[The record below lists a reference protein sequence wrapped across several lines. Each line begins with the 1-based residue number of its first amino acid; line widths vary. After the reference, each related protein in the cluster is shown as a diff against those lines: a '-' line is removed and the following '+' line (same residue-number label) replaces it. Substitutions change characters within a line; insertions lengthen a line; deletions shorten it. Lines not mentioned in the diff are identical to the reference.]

1 MKLLNLHVENFGAL
15 CDYRLEFSE
24 GLQVLHHENGWG
36 KSTLAV
42 FIKAM
47 FFGLPASSKRSLDE
61 NERKKYTPWQ
71 GGVFGGSL
79 EFECAKGKF
88 RIERAFADKEKDDH
102 FALYDLSTKRPSTV
116 FSEKI
121 GAELF
126 GVDAGGFER
135 SVYLSQRAL
144 DAKGGNAEI
153 SARLGNLLDDVDDIG
168 SYEVA
173 RELLEKRRRHYVMTG
188 NRGAVAA
195 LEQEIPERQRELEEC
210 RRKEESLQAQEAELG
225 ELRDQLGELEA
236 LLVKNRAEMQK
247 AALAREHI
255 ALVERKNSMLNELSE
270 LSRQKRVLRDFF
282 GGFPPST
289 QEFEHQAGIYEKIK
303 ETQARLG
310 AIPESPSEPEKRAA
324 LKSAYPSGVPTAAEM
339 EKLFA
344 ENEELRQS
352 VARLEALQ
360 RVRSSEDTEVRFSK
374 GVPSTAR
381 IEAANASLSQI
392 DGLRRSVDE
401 AKQKQAE
408 SAGGGLFGALS
419 GILFALGGLLILLFL
434 LPATK
439 EIGVLLPIGG
449 TLLLAAA
456 IALLTLCLTKK
467 NQKSR
472 EDQELSAQITEWE
485 AQMAMASSAIKDL
498 LTEYGMSLQNPAAS
512 IAELSLLTA
521 QYRERQSRQSALSE
535 EFRNQEQRRRAFS
548 GSIHATL
555 ARYLKGVE
563 LKNDYLSELNVLR
576 RDSELWARLEQEER
590 KRQYDRAA
598 AEAVLADLNHQ
609 FLPFLRRYDPK
620 GAYLPGDCLAL
631 IGEKREE
638 YNRVC
643 KEITRREGELKL
655 FVAEKKLDEIAPEEP
670 ASYDRLTEE
679 EKELQER
686 IAVLQRKKSVL
697 NSTVDRLRVDVDRIP
712 ELTAQ
717 IEHSMEQLRV
727 AKANYDTIVHTMSL
741 LEESKAALSTRYLDG
756 MQDSFA
762 EFLSMLVGD
771 EAPESMMDDGF
782 EVRLQGGG
790 RARSMES
797 FSRGWRDAVQF
808 CIRLSLTEAL
818 FAEGEEKPF
827 LLLDDPFVNLD
838 DSRMAAAR
846 RMLNQLAEQYQIVYM
861 VCHKDRA

>member
-15 CDYRLEFSE
+15 CNYRLEFSE

-47 FFGLPASSKRSLDE
+47 FFGLPATSKRSLDE

-79 EFECAKGKF
+79 EFECAKGRF

-102 FALYDLSTKRPSTV
+102 FALYDLATKRPSTV

-126 GVDAGGFER
+126 GVDASGFER

-144 DAKGGNAEI
+144 NAKGGNAEI

-173 RELLEKRRRHYVMTG
+173 REILDKRRRHYVMTG
-188 NRGAVAA
+188 NRGAIAA

-210 RRKEESLQAQEAELG
+210 RRKEEALQAQETELNG
-225 ELRDQLGELEA
+225 LREQLLALE
-236 LLVKNRAEMQK
+236 KQITETRAEMQK
-247 AALAREHI
+247 AALAREHT
-255 ALVERKNSMLNELSE
+255 ALIERKNSMLNELSE

-289 QEFEHQAGIYEKIK
+289 QEFEHQTGIYEKIK
-303 ETQARLG
+303 ETRARLG
-310 AIPESPSEPEKRAA
+310 AIPETPSEPEKREA
-324 LKSAYPSGVPTAAEM
+324 LKKAYPNGTPEAAVLER
-339 EKLFA
+339 LFE
-344 ENEELRQS
+344 ENEALRQS
-352 VARLEALQ
+352 VSRLEALK
-360 RVRSSEDTEVRFSK
+360 RVMDTEQPEEKLYK
-374 GVPSTAR
+374 GAPAAAR

-392 DGLRRSVDE
+392 ERLSQSVE
-401 AKQKQAE
+401 QAKRTQEE
-408 SAGGGLFGALS
+408 SGGVRLLS
-419 GILFALGGLLILLFL
+419 LLSVLGFVAGGLLILLFL
-434 LPATK
+434 LPATS
-439 EIGVLLPIGG
+439 GLGMVLPVCG

-456 IALLTLCLTKK
+456 VTLLTVSLTKS
-467 NQKSR
+467 NQKHKA
-472 EDQELSAQITEWE
+472 DTALNLQIADWE
-485 AQMAMASSAIKDL
+485 SQIEKARASVNDL
-498 LTEYGMSLQNPAAS
+498 LSEYGMPLQNPAAS
-512 IAELSLLTA
+512 LAELSLLTA
-521 QYRERQSRQSALSE
+521 QYRERQSRRGALTE
-535 EFRNQEQRRRAFS
+535 ECRAQEQRRRTLSA
-548 GSIHATL
+548 SIQSVL
-555 ARYLKGVE
+555 SRYLRGIE
-563 LKNDYLSELNVLR
+563 LKNDYLAELNALR
-576 RDSELWARLEQEER
+576 RDADLMARLEQEER
-590 KRQYDRAA
+590 KRLYDRAA
-598 AEAVLADLNHQ
+598 AEAVLADLNNQ
-609 FLPFLRRYDPK
+609 FIPFLRRYDPK
-620 GAYLPGDCLAL
+620 GAYPHGDCLAL

-638 YNRVC
+638 YNRIC

-655 FVAEKKLDEIAPEEP
+655 FIAEKKLDEITP
-670 ASYDRLTEE
+670 ADHSAYDRLAEE
-679 EKELQER
+679 EKELQGR
-686 IAVLQRKKSVL
+686 IAELQRKKTALKGSI
-697 NSTVDRLRVDVDRIP
+697 DRLRIEVDRIP

-717 IEHSMEQLRV
+717 IEHTTEQLRV
-727 AKANYDTIVHTMSL
+727 AKANYDTIVHTVSL

-782 EVRLQGGG
+782 EVRMQGGG
-790 RARSMES
+790 RARTMES

-818 FAEGEEKPF
+818 FAEGTEKPF

-838 DSRMAAAR
+838 DTRMAAAR